1 MCAGSGKPVLLLG
14 LSCHPVVRCQ
24 WRRQNCIG
32 LALEAGNSPD
42 LGGGGESALKLNIR
56 IRHQAANETAGGR
69 KKREEGGSQD
79 VTDGQESDGV
89 QA

>member
-1 MCAGSGKPVLLLG
+1 M
-14 LSCHPVVRCQ
+14 
-24 WRRQNCIG
+24 RQGTLQIWG
-32 LALEAGNSPD
+32 R
-42 LGGGGESALKLNIR
+42 GGESDLKLNIR

>member
-1 MCAGSGKPVLLLG
+1 MEKAELHRVGARGRE
-14 LSCHPVVRCQ
+14 LSRLFG
-24 WRRQNCIG
+24 R
-32 LALEAGNSPD
+32 
-42 LGGGGESALKLNIR
+42 GGESALKLNIR

>member
-1 MCAGSGKPVLLLG
+1 MPASCQVSVEKAELPRVGARGRE
-14 LSCHPVVRCQ
+14 LSRF
-24 WRRQNCIG
+24 
-32 LALEAGNSPD
+32 
-42 LGGGGESALKLNIR
+42 GGGGESALKLNIR
-56 IRHQAANETAGGR
+56 IRHQAADETAGGR